1 MITPFSELFHPFSFL
16 LSYPA
21 TSPYGFSV
29 VTHSLLNC
37 KCCTILSSHSSLL
50 RPLGLLLDL
59 RRLHPDFGIFFSAC
73 VLCSSSHMHLCW
85 LAKEWAHFLHPPTQ
99 LLHALLTTFSPLLFV
114 SDICL
119 SSASFQAP
127 SLTTSL
133 ILLIGFW
140 PSIFSYSHKFSI
152 EAPWSFSKLKIKTL
166 LYLKTFSGYHH
177 VQEKLAT
184 PCEGKDSPLRP
195 RFLHSSCISIY
206 YYMWS
211 NQ

>member
-1 MITPFSELFHPFSFL
+1 MLHHSLVTLFSP
-16 LSYPA
+16 PA
-21 TSPYGFSV
+21 TCPSPGLEETPSWLRNLLFCVCPMFITTHASV
-29 VTHSLLNC
+29 LAC
-37 KCCTILSSHSSLL
+37 QGMSSL
-50 RPLGLLLDL
+50 
-59 RRLHPDFGIFFSAC
+59 SA
-73 VLCSSSHMHLCW
+73 
-85 LAKEWAHFLHPPTQ
+85 PTYAAPQ
-99 LLHALLTTFSPLLFV
+99 ARSPHALLTTFSPLLFV

-140 PSIFSYSHKFSI
+140 PSIFFYSHKFSI